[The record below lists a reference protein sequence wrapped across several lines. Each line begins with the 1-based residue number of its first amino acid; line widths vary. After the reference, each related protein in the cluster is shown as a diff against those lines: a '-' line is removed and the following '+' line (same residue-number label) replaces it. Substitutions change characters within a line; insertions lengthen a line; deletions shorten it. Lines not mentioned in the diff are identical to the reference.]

1 MLHGQRYL
9 AGQMLQARHW
19 LDARPDDVVWCTAAS
34 GWSKSARNA
43 FVAPWLRGAAALL
56 HDARFD
62 PHERLELLQRERVD
76 LLCMAP
82 TEYRLIAKREAAPPA
97 RPARRRRGRRG
108 AQPRGARG
116 LARGDRRVGAGRLR
130 PDRDRPAHRHAARH
144 PGAAGLDG
152 HRTPACGST
161 STRASSSPTPPR
173 SPPSAS
179 ATWARPPPP
188 AKPERGVAHRRPR
201 RARRAGFPVLRRPH
215 RRRDHL
221 GRLPDRPVRGRV
233 LLVSHPAVAEAAV
246 VAAPDDERGS
256 VVRAVVVL
264 RDGHEPSP
272 QLAVEPRTTSRRDR
286 ALQVPADRRLRRR
299 AASTDRQR
307 KDPPGGTAITT
318 KGPPGR
324 RPFVGGGG
332 NRWVRPGRRG
342 RDQWPMILGG
352 AHRGAGA

>member
-43 FVAPWLRGAAALL
+43 FIAPWLRGAAALL

-62 PHERLELLQRERVD
+62 PHERLELLERERVD

-82 TEYRLIAKREAAPPA
+82 TEYRVIAKRDAAPPD

-152 HRTPACGST
+152 HPLPGVRLDVDEGELVADPASI
-161 STRASSSPTPPR
+161 PTFCLGYLGE
-173 SPPSAS
+173 
-179 ATWARPPPP
+179 PPPP
-188 AKPERGVAHRRPR
+188 TGPSAVWRTGDRVERDEQGFLHFVGRTDDVIIS
-201 RARRAGFPVLRRPH
+201 AGYRIGPFEVESA
-215 RRRDHL
+215 
-221 GRLPDRPVRGRV
+221 
-233 LLVSHPAVAEAAV
+233 LVSHPAVAEAAV

-272 QLAVEPRTTSRRDR
+272 QLAGELQDHVKDQTAPYKYPRIVDF
-286 ALQVPADRRLRRR
+286 AADLPKTASGKIRR
-299 AASTDRQR
+299 AALR
-307 KDPPGGTAITT
+307 
-318 KGPPGR
+318 
-324 RPFVGGGG
+324 
-332 NRWVRPGRRG
+332 
-342 RDQWPMILGG
+342 
-352 AHRGAGA
+352 